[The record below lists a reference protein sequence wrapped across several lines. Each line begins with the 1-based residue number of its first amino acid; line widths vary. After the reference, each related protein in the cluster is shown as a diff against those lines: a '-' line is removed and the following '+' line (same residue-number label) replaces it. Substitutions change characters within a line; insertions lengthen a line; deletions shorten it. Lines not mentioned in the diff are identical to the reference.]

1 MPIPRPLCGDAVL
14 FQAVGAVRCL
24 LLQTH
29 SQHGNGVA
37 SVCRNGIASASFGV
51 VHHELE
57 EGREDGAVPPMAGS
71 RCSPA
76 ELG

>member
-1 MPIPRPLCGDAVL
+1 MPIPWPFCGDAVL

-29 SQHGNGVA
+29 SQHGNGV
-37 SVCRNGIASASFGV
+37 ASASFGV